1 MPQLAEILNR
11 ALNNDDLNRED
22 LHFLLSLE
30 DENDLQELYKAAY
43 QVKEKYI
50 GRRVFLRGLIEFSNI
65 CTKDCYYC
73 GIRKSNSKVERFK
86 LNMDEILAEAK
97 WTYQQ
102 NYGSLVL
109 QSGERSDPEFVD
121 FVEEAVRKIKE
132 LSNGE
137 LGITLA
143 VGEQTLDTYKRW
155 KRAGAHRYL
164 LRIESSTKNVYETIH
179 PTNELHSFEVRK
191 NALKL
196 IQKAGYQTGTGV
208 LIGFPGQTIDNL
220 VDDVLFFKD
229 IDIDMIGMGP
239 YIAHHQTPMGQQMT
253 SEMGEFDDYRK
264 RQLNLGLKMIAVCRL
279 FLKDINIASTTALQA
294 LDPRGREL
302 GLLAGGNVIMPNVTA
317 TEFRPS
323 YTLYEN
329 KPGLDENCE
338 SSRSALENSIKAIN
352 EEICYGIWGDSA
364 HYFER
369 TK

>member
-1 MPQLAEILNR
+1 MPQLDNILQKS
-11 ALNNDDLNRED
+11 ANNEEFNRED
-22 LHFLLSLE
+22 LYFLLSLE
-30 DENDLQELYKAAY
+30 DENDLKKLYAAAY
-43 QVKEKYI
+43 KVKEKYI
-50 GRRVFLRGLIEFSNI
+50 GKRVFLRGLIEFSNI

-73 GIRKSNSKVERFK
+73 GIRKSNDKVERFN
-86 LNMDEILAEAK
+86 LSMAEILAEAR

-109 QSGERSDPEFVD
+109 QAGERSDPEFVD
-121 FVEEAVRKIKE
+121 FVEEALREIKK

-137 LGITLA
+137 LGITVA
-143 VGEQTLDTYKRW
+143 VGEQTLETYQRW
-155 KRAGAHRYL
+155 KKAGAHRYL
-164 LRIESSTKNVYETIH
+164 LRIESSTKSVYEQIH
-179 PTNELHSFEVRK
+179 PNDELHRFEVRR

-196 IQKAGYQTGTGV
+196 IKQCGYQTGTGV

-220 VDDVLFFKD
+220 VDDLLFFKE

-239 YIAHHQTPMGQQMT
+239 YISHKETPMGQQMT
-253 SEMGEFDDYRK
+253 AEQGDFNQYRSH
-264 RQLNLGLKMIAVCRL
+264 QLDLGLKMVAVSRL
-279 FLKDINIASTTALQA
+279 LLKDINIASTTALQA
-294 LDPRGREL
+294 LDQNGREL

-338 SSRSALENSIKAIN
+338 SSRMGLENSIKAIN

-364 HYFER
+364 HFFTR